1 MLPVFPKKTPLCSK
15 GCGATAVYRLGWPE
29 FTMTARQKLSF
40 APGALHGRLTVPGDK
55 SISHR
60 ALMLAAKNRNALT
73 VRNLNP
79 GRDVVATQM
88 ALQALGVAIERKGN
102 DALVIGGTLRDP
114 ASTLDCMNSG
124 STARMVMGIC
134 TGADLS
140 ARFDGDVSL
149 RRRPMEPVAAHLRAF
164 GAHIETTNGTLPASL
179 QGTDDPQTRRFI
191 LVSPSAQIKTAL
203 LLAGVF
209 GDVPLSILG
218 DKGSRDHTERLL
230 RYFGA
235 DITFDRSSIDLR
247 SMPQRFQDVD
257 VAGDFSAAAFF
268 IVAATVAKGSS
279 ILVEGVGVNPRRTG
293 LLDALA
299 QMGAKIR
306 LENQREVSGEPV
318 ADIAVESADLRGI
331 AVSADVA
338 LRAIDEI
345 LVLAVAAAFAQGETR
360 ITGVREL
367 RTKESD
373 RLAAIERILAAAG
386 INVESLPNG
395 VAIHGGTPRG
405 EGAMIETHDDH
416 RTAMA
421 AATLAA
427 GAGPLAIDDE
437 SSIDVSFPSFTQT
450 LRKAQQ
456 P

>member
-1 MLPVFPKKTPLCSK
+1 MISTKKFDSAPL
-15 GCGATAVYRLGWPE
+15 R
-29 FTMTARQKLSF
+29 
-40 APGALHGRLTVPGDK
+40 GRIRVPGDK

-60 ALMLAAKNRNALT
+60 ALMLSVKSDRNIT

-79 GRDVVATQM
+79 GRDVLATQL
-88 ALQALGVAIERKGN
+88 AVQALGARIERQG
-102 DALVIGGTLRDP
+102 DEAIIRGAVLRDP
-114 ASTLDCMNSG
+114 DATIDCMNSG

-134 TGADLS
+134 AGAEIR
-140 ARFDGDVSL
+140 ARFDGDESL

-164 GAHIETTNGTLPASL
+164 GAHIETTNGTLPAVVR
-179 QGTDDPQTRRFI
+179 GTNAPETRRFI

-209 GDVPLSILG
+209 GDVPVSTTG

-235 DITFDRSSIDLR
+235 DVTFDRTSVELR
-247 SMPQRFQDVD
+247 SIPTQFRDVD

-268 IVAATVAKGSS
+268 IVAATVAPGSS
-279 ILVEGVGVNPRRTG
+279 IVVEDVGVNPTRTG
-293 LLDALA
+293 LADALI
-299 QMGAKIR
+299 QMGANIR
-306 LENQREVSGEPV
+306 FENEREVSGEPV
-318 ADIAVESADLRGI
+318 ADVVVEAAPLRGI

-373 RLAAIERILAAAG
+373 RLAAIERLLSAVG
-386 INVESLPNG
+386 IHVESLPNG
-395 VAIHGGTPRG
+395 IAIHGGTPRAD
-405 EGAMIETHDDH
+405 GAIVATHGDH

-421 AATLAA
+421 AAALAA

-437 SSIDVSFPSFTQT
+437 ASIDVSFPNFIET
-450 LRKAQQ
+450 LRKAQD
-456 P
+456 